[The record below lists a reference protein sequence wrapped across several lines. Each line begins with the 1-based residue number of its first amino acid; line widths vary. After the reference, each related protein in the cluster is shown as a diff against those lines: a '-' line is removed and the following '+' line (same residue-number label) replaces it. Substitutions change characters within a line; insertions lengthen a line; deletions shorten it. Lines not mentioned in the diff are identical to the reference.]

1 MLKATAS
8 ILSNRSRLSSVK
20 AFTNCNGRN
29 FHKNEKRNFHS
40 SAASCS
46 FLNNFPSLLL
56 NNHRDDDNIKSKGSR
71 TRTSFIY
78 LQTTRNYSPTAKTDN
93 ASLVMGLGSIA
104 ATAKAGQ
111 YAVAS
116 YKEWKENQPEE
127 PEESSSSKDQDG
139 DGDGDQQQRKAN
151 TNTKTSKEKQN
162 EKREHIFSNLF
173 NIGTKYYEGG
183 FEDKMTKGEAALIL
197 GVRPSSTEK
206 RIKEAHRKLLI
217 LNHPDTGGSTFLSGK
232 LNEAKDLLIK
242 AKAR

>member
-1 MLKATAS
+1 MDL
-8 ILSNRSRLSSVK
+8 
-20 AFTNCNGRN
+20 
-29 FHKNEKRNFHS
+29 
-40 SAASCS
+40 
-46 FLNNFPSLLL
+46 
-56 NNHRDDDNIKSKGSR
+56 
-71 TRTSFIY
+71 RTS
-78 LQTTRNYSPTAKTDN
+78 RNYSPTAKTDN

>member
-1 MLKATAS
+1 MIKATAS
-8 ILSNRSRLSSVK
+8 ILSNRGLLSSSVVK

-29 FHKNEKRNFHS
+29 FHKNERNFHS
-40 SAASCS
+40 ATSSCS
-46 FLNNFPSLLL
+46 FLNNSPSLLL
-56 NNHRDDDNIKSKGSR
+56 NNHRDDDTRKSKGS
-71 TRTSFIY
+71 SFID
-78 LQTTRNYSPTAKTDN
+78 LQTTRNYSPTAKTEN
-93 ASLVMGLGSIA
+93 ASLVMGLGAIA

-111 YAVAS
+111 YAVAA
-116 YKEWKENQPEE
+116 YREWKENQPEE
-127 PEESSSSKDQDG
+127 SEESINTKNQDA
-139 DGDGDQQQRKAN
+139 DGDQQAKAN
-151 TNTKTSKEKQN
+151 TNTKTSNEKQN
-162 EKREHIFSNLF
+162 EKRENIFSSLF
-173 NIGTKYYEGG
+173 NVGTKYYEGG